1 MKNHKQSTNEY
12 VLILFGNISAYN
24 IASILNGTR
33 YKPICFTPFN
43 TKKYSTPV
51 AKFYKYSKHFH
62 EIKFTKYAIEED
74 GFVDELIKYLK
85 QLNSTI
91 PIFTMTTN
99 DTAIFF
105 WLKNKDKLS
114 EYITIESK
122 NIESAFYKNR
132 FFDLLEYQDIPH
144 PKTWSSKEKVR
155 KFPVVVKPAYKDYN
169 NNFNKVFSA
178 KSKIIRSENEFD
190 LLSDFKI
197 DELVFQEKIEF
208 KEGSEFSWWGY
219 RDEKDNIISVVA
231 KHKAKYPDKM
241 GRITNAML
249 IDNPVLQR
257 LGEKIVRS
265 IDYVGITDIQ
275 FIYDEPNDTYKVIE
289 MNPRMWCSHE
299 ILPMNNI
306 NLIKY
311 RVDNYY
317 KSSDQYYDRN
327 KYLEVLKGASEPPYK
342 KEWFSILYNI
352 KNFKLSKKFRFTEY
366 YNLKDDNIITRILLY
381 IFITAK
387 FIGYFIKRVV

>member
-1 MKNHKQSTNEY
+1 
-12 VLILFGNISAYN
+12 
-24 IASILNGTR
+24 
-33 YKPICFTPFN
+33 
-43 TKKYSTPV
+43 
-51 AKFYKYSKHFH
+51 
-62 EIKFTKYAIEED
+62 
-74 GFVDELIKYLK
+74 
-85 QLNSTI
+85 
-91 PIFTMTTN
+91 
-99 DTAIFF
+99 
-105 WLKNKDKLS
+105 
-114 EYITIESK
+114 
-122 NIESAFYKNR
+122 
-132 FFDLLEYQDIPH
+132 
-144 PKTWSSKEKVR
+144 
-155 KFPVVVKPAYKDYN
+155 
-169 NNFNKVFSA
+169 
-178 KSKIIRSENEFD
+178 
-190 LLSDFKI
+190 
-197 DELVFQEKIEF
+197 
-208 KEGSEFSWWGY
+208 
-219 RDEKDNIISVVA
+219 
-231 KHKAKYPDKM
+231 M